1 MKVAKPAL
9 SQPNSSRGGHTRG
22 VTLVEMLVV
31 MAIIGIIAAIGWGP
45 YLQYRRAVQFQDAV
59 TTVSQTLNLAGM
71 ESLKVNQQHVLTLG
85 VGVDQQGRMTL
96 TRNGT
101 TSPTSDVTLEN
112 GAYISQVLEGTT
124 PMTTPTITFTG
135 RGRPNITQPV
145 NVTVNLGQRSRVV
158 RLLPTGKVTLP

>member
-1 MKVAKPAL
+1 MKVAKVSL
-9 SQPNSSRGGHTRG
+9 SQRPRSARGRVQGF
-22 VTLVEMLVV
+22 TLVELLVV
-31 MAIIGIIAAIGWGP
+31 LAIIGIIAAIGWGP
-45 YLQYRRAVQFQDAV
+45 YSQYRRAVQFQDAV
-59 TTVSQTLNLAGM
+59 TTVSQNLNLAGM
-71 ESLKVNQQHVLTLG
+71 ESLKVNQQHSLTFG
-85 VGVDQQGRMTL
+85 VGTQQKGRMTL
-96 TRNGT
+96 TRNGA